1 MYIHWPCKAQKQEH
15 YDSLSNSPHL
25 CTGASLTQ
33 QTIHTQTVCPSSI
46 PTSQRPQNT
55 FTCNQPLTIPL
66 VLGHA
71 FLAPSQLNQCFNT
84 ACHPHP
90 TTLWQ
95 LGVSF
100 HCWVPKVSGLVVSTS
115 GLFWAKHQRPA
126 TGGTWKRSETGPSGG
141 TQWLPDCHPPK
152 SFAHCSSLLR

>member
-15 YDSLSNSPHL
+15 YNSLSNSPHL

-33 QTIHTQTVCPSSI
+33 QTIHTQTVCLSSI

-100 HCWVPKVSGLVVSTS
+100 HYWVPKVSGSGCEHLRVVLSQT
-115 GLFWAKHQRPA
+115 PA
-126 TGGTWKRSETGPSGG
+126 TSNWRHMKEVETGPSGG

>member
-100 HCWVPKVSGLVVSTS
+100 HYWVPKVSGSGCEHLRVVLSQT
-115 GLFWAKHQRPA
+115 PA
-126 TGGTWKRSETGPSGG
+126 TSNRRHLKEVWDRPKWWYPVVT
-141 TQWLPDCHPPK
+141 WLPPTQK
-152 SFAHCSSLLR
+152 LCSL